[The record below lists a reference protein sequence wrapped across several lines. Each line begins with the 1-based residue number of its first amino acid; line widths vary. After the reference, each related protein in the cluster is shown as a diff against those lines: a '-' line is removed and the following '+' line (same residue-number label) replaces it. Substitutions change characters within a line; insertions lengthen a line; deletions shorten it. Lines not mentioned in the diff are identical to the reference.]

1 MTSQAISTF
10 NFHNHPVR
18 VETVNDEP
26 MFCLKDVTRILGIQN
41 NKVRRFKLND
51 NGVHKMYLTDNLGRQ
66 QQVTFINE
74 PNLYRVIFRS
84 NKAEA
89 VKFQNWVFEQVLPQI
104 RQTGQYG
111 DTSHLAEQ
119 NQALKTA
126 LLKNNQD
133 YQTIKVMYDGGLQ
146 NWQIKMATN
155 LSKSSVEKRLR
166 IMKKLGL
173 ISHKRGT
180 ANPQTPQSQQLTL
193 GV

>member
-1 MTSQAISTF
+1 MINQEISTF
-10 NFHNHPVR
+10 NFHQHPVR
-18 VETVNDEP
+18 IETVDNEP

-104 RQTGQYG
+104 RQTGQYNNNQN
-111 DTSHLAEQ
+111 LVEQ
-119 NQALKTA
+119 NNALKTE
-126 LLKNNQD
+126 LLKARPQWNDIVRYKN
-133 YQTIKVMYDGGLQ
+133 IGL
-146 NWQIKMATN
+146 
-155 LSKSSVEKRLR
+155 SSSEVGKLINRSSSTVTAYVR
-166 IMKKLGL
+166 TMNKLGYDV
-173 ISHKRGT
+173 SN
-180 ANPQTPQSQQLTL
+180 NPQPKQLQL
-193 GV
+193 NMEV